1 MFRYLLLRV
10 GASVPVLLGVSLVVF
25 LMVKLVPGDPVDIM
39 FYGQAQ
45 PNEEVKANMRH
56 ALGLDRPLPEQYGL
70 FIWNAVH
77 GDLGR
82 SYRSKRQVTEEINLR
97 IGNTL
102 VLTLASLAVSVAVGA
117 LAGIV
122 AAVRRGS
129 WFDGVS
135 MVLSIGALAVP
146 SFWLGLMLILFFALR
161 LGWFPTGGVGDLRHL
176 VLPALTLGALNAA
189 IIARLMRASMLEAL
203 GEPYIVTARAK
214 GLSQTAVVQHALRN
228 ALIPSV
234 TVIGLQIGGLLSGAF
249 VVENVF
255 AYPGLGQLT
264 VTAIN
269 NRDLPLVQGAILVS
283 AVCYVLANLSVDVVY
298 GAIDP
303 RIRHA

>member
-25 LMVKLVPGDPVDIM
+25 LMVKLVPGDPVDVM

-102 VLTLASLAVSVAVGA
+102 VLTLASLAVSVAVGTV
-117 LAGIV
+117 AGIV

-176 VLPALTLGALNAA
+176 VLPAVTLGALNAA

-203 GEPYIVTARAK
+203 GEPYVVTARAK
-214 GLSQTAVVQHALRN
+214 GLSQPAVVQHALRN

-283 AVCYVLANLSVDVVY
+283 AVSYVLANLSVDVVY

>member
-25 LMVKLVPGDPVDIM
+25 LMVKLVPGDPVDVM

-102 VLTLASLAVSVAVGA
+102 VLTLASLAVSVAVGTV
-117 LAGIV
+117 AGIV

-176 VLPALTLGALNAA
+176 ALPAVTLGALNAA

-203 GEPYIVTARAK
+203 GEPYVVTARAK
-214 GLSQTAVVQHALRN
+214 GLSQSAVVQHALRN

-283 AVCYVLANLSVDVVY
+283 AVSYVLANLSVDVVY

>member
-1 MFRYLLLRV
+1 
-10 GASVPVLLGVSLVVF
+10 
-25 LMVKLVPGDPVDIM
+25 
-39 FYGQAQ
+39 
-45 PNEEVKANMRH
+45 
-56 ALGLDRPLPEQYGL
+56 
-70 FIWNAVH
+70 
-77 GDLGR
+77 
-82 SYRSKRQVTEEINLR
+82 
-97 IGNTL
+97 
-102 VLTLASLAVSVAVGA
+102 
-117 LAGIV
+117 
-122 AAVRRGS
+122 
-129 WFDGVS
+129 

-176 VLPALTLGALNAA
+176 VLPAVTLGALNAA

-203 GEPYIVTARAK
+203 GEPYVVTARAK
-214 GLSQTAVVQHALRN
+214 GLGHAAVVQHALRN

>member
-1 MFRYLLLRV
+1 MLRYLVLRV
-10 GASVPVLLGVSLVVF
+10 AASVPVLLGVSLLVF
-25 LMVKLVPGDPVDIM
+25 LMVKLVPGDPVDVM

-45 PNEEVKANMRH
+45 PDEAVKANMRH
-56 ALGLDRPLPEQYGL
+56 ALGLDLPLPQQYGL
-70 FIWNAVH
+70 FLWNAVH

-82 SYRSKRQVTEEINLR
+82 SYRSKRLVTDEVGLR
-97 IGNTL
+97 VGNTV
-102 VLTLASLAVSVAVGA
+102 VLTFASLLVSVVVGGA
-117 LAGIV
+117 AGII
-122 AAVRRGS
+122 AAARRGS

-146 SFWLGLMLILFFALR
+146 SFWLGLMLILLFSLR
-161 LGWFPTGGVGDLRHL
+161 LGWFPTGGVGDVRHL

-189 IIARLMRASMLEAL
+189 IIARLTRASMLEAL
-203 GEPYIVTARAK
+203 GEQYVVTARAK
-214 GLSQTAVVQHALRN
+214 GLPSRSVVDHALRN

-269 NRDLPLVQGAILVS
+269 NRDLPLVQGVILIA
-283 AVCYVLANLSVDVVY
+283 AVGYVLTNLVIDVLY

>member
-25 LMVKLVPGDPVDIM
+25 LMVKLVPGDPVDVM

-203 GEPYIVTARAK
+203 GEPYVVTARAK

-298 GAIDP
+298 GVIDP

>member
-25 LMVKLVPGDPVDIM
+25 LMVKLVPGDPVDVM

-102 VLTLASLAVSVAVGA
+102 VLTLASLAVSVAVGTV
-117 LAGIV
+117 AGIV

-176 VLPALTLGALNAA
+176 VLPAVTLGALNAA

-203 GEPYIVTARAK
+203 GEPYVVTARAK
-214 GLSQTAVVQHALRN
+214 GLSQPAVVQRALRN

-283 AVCYVLANLSVDVVY
+283 AVSYVLANLSVDVVY

>member
-1 MFRYLLLRV
+1 MVRYLLLRA

-25 LMVKLVPGDPVDIM
+25 LMVKLVPGDPVDVM

-82 SYRSKRQVTEEINLR
+82 SYRSKRLVTDEINLR

-102 VLTLASLAVSVAVGA
+102 VLTLASLTVSVAVGA

-161 LGWFPTGGVGDLRHL
+161 LGWFPTGGVGDVRHL

-203 GEPYIVTARAK
+203 GEPYVVTARAK
-214 GLSQTAVVQHALRN
+214 GLGQAAVVQHALRN

>member
-1 MFRYLLLRV
+1 MLRYLLLRV
-10 GASVPVLLGVSLVVF
+10 AASVPVLLGVSLLVF
-25 LMVKLVPGDPVDIM
+25 LMVKLVPGDPVDVM

-45 PNEEVKANMRH
+45 PDEAVKENMRH
-56 ALGLDRPLPEQYGL
+56 ALGLDLPMPQQYGL
-70 FIWNAVH
+70 FLWNAAH

-82 SYRSKRQVTEEINLR
+82 SYRSKRLVSEEISLR
-97 IGNTL
+97 IGNT
-102 VLTLASLAVSVAVGA
+102 VTLTLASLLVSVVAGGV
-117 LAGIV
+117 AGIM
-122 AAVRRGS
+122 AAARRGS
-129 WFDGVS
+129 WFDGAS

-146 SFWLGLMLILFFALR
+146 SFWLGLMLILLFSLR

-189 IIARLMRASMLEAL
+189 IIARFTRASMLEAL
-203 GEPYIVTARAK
+203 GEQYVVTARAK
-214 GLSQTAVVQHALRN
+214 GLPSRTVVNHALRN
-228 ALIPSV
+228 ALIPTV

-269 NRDLPLVQGAILVS
+269 NRDLPLVQGVILIA
-283 AVCYVLANLSVDVVY
+283 AVGYVLANLVIDVLY